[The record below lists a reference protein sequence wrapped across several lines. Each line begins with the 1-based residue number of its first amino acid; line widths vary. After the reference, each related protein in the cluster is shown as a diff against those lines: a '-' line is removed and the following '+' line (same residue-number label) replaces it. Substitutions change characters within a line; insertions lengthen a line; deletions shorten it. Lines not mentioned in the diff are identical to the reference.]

1 MPTNT
6 PVAFLGLGLM
16 GRPMA
21 FHLLERGCKVAV
33 WNRSAGKTAGFA
45 EKGARV
51 AESPADAAKGAKLVF
66 TCVGDA
72 PDVEEVLFHDLA
84 GATTKADLGTL
95 FVDHS
100 TISPAKAHDLEVS
113 LRDEG
118 FRFLDAPISGG
129 QKGAIAGQLAIMC
142 GGAEADFAEAEP
154 VMRAYGKNIVHV
166 GGPGMGQVCKACNQV
181 LVVANIMGVA
191 EALNLAKNLGA
202 NPEKVLEAVKGGA
215 AGSWSLENLGPKMIA
230 GDDSAGFYVKHQQKD
245 LRIVLEAAREAGL
258 PLPGTALI
266 HELYKIVQNRGGDEK
281 GNHCLFRALEVMKGS
296 DWRAE

>member
-1 MPTNT
+1 MTGT

-21 FHLLERGCKVAV
+21 FHLAAHGCTVRV
-33 WNRSAGKTAGFA
+33 WNRSPGKTEGFK
-45 EKGARV
+45 EKGVHV
-51 AESPADAAKGAKLVF
+51 AASPADAARGSRIVF

-72 PDVEEVLFHDLA
+72 PDVEDVLLREDG
-84 GATTKADLGTL
+84 GAVKGAARGTL

-100 TISPAKAHDLEVS
+100 TISPRKSQALEAR
-113 LRDEG
+113 LRALG
-118 FRFLDAPISGG
+118 FRFVDAPISGG

-142 GGAEADFAEAEP
+142 GGAAADFAEAEA
-154 VMRAYGKNIVHV
+154 VMQAYGKRITHI
-166 GGPGMGQVCKACNQV
+166 GGPGMGQVAKACNQV

-191 EALNLAKNLGA
+191 EALQLAKSLGA
-202 NPEKVLEAVKGGA
+202 DPEKVVEAVKSGA

-245 LRIVLEAAREAGL
+245 LRIVLENAREAGM
-258 PLPGTALI
+258 PLPVTALI
-266 HELYKIVQNRGGDEK
+266 HELYKVIQARGGDEK
-281 GNHCLFRALEVMKGS
+281 GNHCLFRALEVMKGG